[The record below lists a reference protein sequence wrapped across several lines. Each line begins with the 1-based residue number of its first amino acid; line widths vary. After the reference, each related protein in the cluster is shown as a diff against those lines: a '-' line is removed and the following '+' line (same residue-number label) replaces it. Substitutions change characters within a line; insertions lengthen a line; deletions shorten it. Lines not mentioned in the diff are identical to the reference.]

1 MTHSNKKKP
10 KSDDLEPKSDFLDK
24 GSYRWLIVFG
34 SFIIYF
40 LADGISLSFGQFC
53 NSFIR

>member
-40 LADGISLSFGQFC
+40 LADGISLSFG
-53 NSFIR
+53 